1 MITEVL
7 SLLQLMSPLTAAIIS
22 DSILRIQR
30 EERRDKG
37 REGRAALHSLKIV
50 DFGRRAKKLW
60 HLVDRPPAAAILNK
74 KSSWESER
82 LVLTKRLQFHNL
94 RFTMILPYGV
104 NVEVRIGVTCCNC
117 LF

>member
-22 DSILRIQR
+22 DSILRIQW
-30 EERRDKG
+30 EKRRNKG

-94 RFTMILPYGV
+94 RYTFIHFNSY
-104 NVEVRIGVTCCNC
+104 NVEVRM
-117 LF
+117 